1 MAQIKTHS
9 FTVASTPVNEDIDV
23 GFDAARVEVINETG
37 AGSTANPGIV
47 KQADWS
53 DTMANAEARL
63 VKNTNGA
70 ATDQMSFITS
80 AGVSMITDT
89 PTYGTSIS
97 GFTNANPGVITV
109 ADTAAA
115 GFAVG
120 DTIKVAGLADNGTAA
135 NSLNGEYTIA
145 SLTATTITTA
155 TNTSSGYSAYVS
167 GGYVTRVSDAN
178 GEAIPT
184 ENIAQRKVRIGA
196 GCQGA
201 ASDVM
206 HVMIYGK
213 ESVV

>member
-9 FTVASTPVNEDIDV
+9 FTVASTAVNEDIDV

-47 KQADWS
+47 KQADWF
-53 DTMANAEARL
+53 DTMADAEARL
-63 VKNTNGA
+63 IKNTNSA
-70 ATDQMSFITS
+70 ATDEMSFITS
-80 AGVSMITDT
+80 AGISALTDSA
-89 PTYGTSIS
+89 TYGTTVS

-109 ADTAAA
+109 ADTAA

-120 DTIKVAGLADNGTAA
+120 DTIKVAGLADDGAAA

-167 GGYVTRVSDAN
+167 GGFVTRVSDTN
-178 GEAIPT
+178 GDAIAV
-184 ENIAQRKVRIGA
+184 ENIAQRKVRIGT

-206 HVMIYGK
+206 HVIIYGK
-213 ESVV
+213 EPVV